1 MISLIHARKITAYFS
16 DLIYARFMK
25 FEALSLSEMRSHKS
39 EKWRGFPSDVL
50 PLFVAEMD
58 FPIAEPIRKVL
69 SEMVAHS
76 DLGYLGSIPELGNAF
91 ANFAQRRW
99 NWKVNPDYVRLCT
112 DVGVGMVEVL
122 RITTNPGD
130 KVLINS
136 PIYQNFYNW
145 INETTVQLVDVPFI
159 QDMASGSSEWLVDF
173 NGIEKA
179 YADSV
184 KVHALCSPHNPL
196 GRIYTREELIRLADL
211 AKKYS
216 VKIISDEIH
225 APLAFSGHEFVPFLS
240 LSDAASEVGI
250 CVTSASKG
258 FNIAGLKSAI
268 IVSQN
273 QENHELLAKLPMA
286 VHFRSSLLG
295 AFAAV
300 AAFNEGDQWLA
311 GAIATIES
319 NAHFLKTLLNTSL
332 PTVKYEIPACSYLAW
347 VDVSALNLGDD
358 PAAIFLEK
366 GRVAFNSVKIYG
378 PNSGQFV
385 RINLATSE
393 SVLAEAVNRMV
404 KSL

>member
-25 FEALSLSEMRSHKS
+25 VEALSLSEMRSHKS

-69 SEMVAHS
+69 AEMVSHS
-76 DLGYLGSIPELGNAF
+76 DLGYLGSIPELGIAF
-91 ANFAQRRW
+91 AHFAKRHW
-99 NWKVNPDYVRLCT
+99 NWNVNPEYVRLCT

-179 YADSV
+179 YADGV

-196 GRIYTREELIRLADL
+196 GRIYTREELIRLAEL

-240 LSDAASEVGI
+240 LGDAASEVGI

-366 GRVAFNSVKIYG
+366 GRVAFNSGKIYG